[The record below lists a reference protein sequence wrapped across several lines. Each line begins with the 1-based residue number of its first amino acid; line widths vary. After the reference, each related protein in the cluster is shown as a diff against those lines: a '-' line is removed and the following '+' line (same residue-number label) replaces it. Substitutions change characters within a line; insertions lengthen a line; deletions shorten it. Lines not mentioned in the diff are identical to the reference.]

1 MLTSTNSIEFSIENI
16 IKRVTSIIMEQAK
29 IYNLKVN
36 DNEFITDT
44 KYIRKIGSF
53 APSLKQDLSPS
64 KNDIEQAV

>member
-1 MLTSTNSIEFSIENI
+1 
-16 IKRVTSIIMEQAK
+16 MEQAK